1 MDLPNVDLEY
11 NSEILRN
18 IQALK
23 NSRNYKYWNKN
34 NINFKNSCNINNYT
48 NGVTSTMNYIKT
60 INNLSEY
67 PTSIYKIPTGTCKQ
81 VVLGT
86 LDGIHDYFNKK
97 EYLVLASNNWSE
109 ELNKNFVLCSLK
121 ALFNKQAAC
130 KYHIRIIIPKDR
142 TKLITHNNKP
152 RITLLELCLFLQES
166 NMFTIYKYKFPSNI
180 ESAIDYDMYFV
191 SKITSNQTSNKTL
204 NQISNQTLNQT
215 LNKNNTI
222 RRNNKIRKTY
232 KTYKPRKTYKTRKIR
247 K

>member
-1 MDLPNVDLEY
+1 M
-11 NSEILRN
+11 
-18 IQALK
+18 
-23 NSRNYKYWNKN
+23 
-34 NINFKNSCNINNYT
+34 
-48 NGVTSTMNYIKT
+48 
-60 INNLSEY
+60 
-67 PTSIYKIPTGTCKQ
+67 
-81 VVLGT
+81 
-86 LDGIHDYFNKK
+86 
-97 EYLVLASNNWSE
+97 
-109 ELNKNFVLCSLK
+109 K

-204 NQISNQTLNQT
+204 NQS
-215 LNKNNTI
+215 LNKNNMI
-222 RRNNKIRKTY
+222 SRNNKIRKTY